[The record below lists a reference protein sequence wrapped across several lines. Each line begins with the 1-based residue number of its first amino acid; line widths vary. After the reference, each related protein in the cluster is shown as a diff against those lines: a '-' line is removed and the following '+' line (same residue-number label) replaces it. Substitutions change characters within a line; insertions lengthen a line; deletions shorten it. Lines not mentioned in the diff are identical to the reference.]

1 MNPIPK
7 TPWLELIFSG
17 RTQFD
22 KDKAMAGVNW
32 IYGQLGLL
40 PPRILF
46 VGSPLMTRI
55 EILEIQKTYAYPEAS
70 TKSIKDL
77 VIKFFNKSFLVDF
90 VDFGA
95 FKNSLLFND
104 LYTKIDRLLYDP
116 IRRQVEISFCAKSG
130 EVEQEIGVNM
140 FKFLAQAESTFE
152 TIDSKPPNQEFA
164 LVKNFLTSGFHE
176 AIFLK
181 EFCIISEMPVGIAR
195 DENNRLHCADSAAVT
210 FKDGYKLFFWH
221 GTSIPRDWIE
231 RKELINW
238 EVIHQEVN
246 TERRRCLLE
255 ILGTEKYLKL
265 TGGVTLVDA
274 DLDAQGN
281 EMKLFIS
288 RKRDPFFG
296 EKIQY
301 LEVICPSTG
310 RKYILYPPNQ
320 KSRNVWQAKAST
332 FKNQPIQIRHG
343 DVGLLN
349 LNKKFS
355 KPIVET

>member
-1 MNPIPK
+1 MTTIAKHPY
-7 TPWLELIFSG
+7 LDLIFSG
-17 RTQFD
+17 RTQLD

-32 IYGQLGLL
+32 IYAQLGLL
-40 PPRILF
+40 PPKILF
-46 VGSPLMTRI
+46 VGSPLMSRI

-77 VIKFFNKSFLVDF
+77 VIELFNKYFTVNF
-90 VDFGA
+90 VDYSA
-95 FKNSLLFND
+95 FKNSLLFKE
-104 LYTKIDRLLYDP
+104 LYTKIDRLLYEP
-116 IRRQVEISFCAKSG
+116 IRRQVEISFCAKDG
-130 EVEQEIGVNM
+130 EVEQEIGVNL
-140 FKFLAQAESTFE
+140 FKFLAHTESTFE
-152 TIDSKPPNQEFA
+152 TIDTKPPQKKFD
-164 LVKNFLTSGFHE
+164 LLKDFLISGFYE

-181 EFCIISEMPVGIAR
+181 EFCIISEMPASIAP
-195 DENNRLHCADSAAVT
+195 DENNRLHCADSAAVV
-210 FKDGYKLFFWH
+210 FIDGYKLFFWH
-221 GTSIPRDWIE
+221 GTSVPRDWIE
-231 RKELINW
+231 RKESINW
-238 EVIHQEVN
+238 EVIHREVN

-265 TGGVTLVDA
+265 TGGVALVDA
-274 DLDAQGN
+274 DFDAQGN
-281 EMKLFIS
+281 EMRLFVS

-310 RKYILYPPNQ
+310 RAYILYPPNQ